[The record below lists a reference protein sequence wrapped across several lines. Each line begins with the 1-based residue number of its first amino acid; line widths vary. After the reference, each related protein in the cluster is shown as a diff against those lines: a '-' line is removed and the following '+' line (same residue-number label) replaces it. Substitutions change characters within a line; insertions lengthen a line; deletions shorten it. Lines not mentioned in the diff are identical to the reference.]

1 MSSDVARCQ
10 ELAEME
16 REEGLPL
23 AAKRCEKIAE
33 IGKYEG
39 LPGVAASC

>member
-1 MSSDVARCQ
+1 M
-10 ELAEME
+10 EEMERERE

-23 AAKRCEKIAE
+23 AAKRCEQIAE